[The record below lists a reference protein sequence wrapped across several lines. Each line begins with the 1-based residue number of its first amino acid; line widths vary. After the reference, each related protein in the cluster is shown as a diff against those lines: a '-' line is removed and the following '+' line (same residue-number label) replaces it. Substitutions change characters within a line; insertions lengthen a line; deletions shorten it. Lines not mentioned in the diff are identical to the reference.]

1 MLEYTIKI
9 ILNLMRNLNE
19 QRFFDLVEALR
30 EYEGTEEIF
39 LLNSDGEILFK
50 SEDFPLSKEEA
61 KEILDAWKE
70 NKPAL
75 TFQNSRFAILK
86 NDNIQLAAKNINQ
99 GKGNIVGSITKE
111 GDYLVAHTRNE
122 GMILLE
128 WSIFINKVA
137 WS

>member
-1 MLEYTIKI
+1 M
-9 ILNLMRNLNE
+9 NE
-19 QRFFDLVEALR
+19 QRFYDLVAALR

-39 LLNSDGEILFK
+39 LLSPDGEILFK
-50 SEDFPLSKEEA
+50 SENFPLTNEEA
-61 KEILDAWKE
+61 KGILTAWKE
-70 NKPAL
+70 KEPAL
-75 TFQNSRFAILK
+75 IFQNYRFTILK
-86 NDNIQLAAKNINQ
+86 NDEIQLAAKNVTG

-111 GDYLVAHTRNE
+111 GDYLVAHTREE